1 MVKCKDCKEWD
12 REFMACKLGPY
23 EIENLR
29 CLLKN
34 ILAVVLNNTE
44 EPDDEDYWKK

>member
-1 MVKCKDCKEWD
+1 
-12 REFMACKLGPY
+12 MACKLGPY
-23 EIENLR
+23 EIEDII

-44 EPDDEDYWKK
+44 ETDDDEYWKK

>member
-1 MVKCKDCKEWD
+1 MVCD
-12 REFMACKLGPY
+12 LGPY

-34 ILAVVLNNTE
+34 ILAVVLNNTA
-44 EPDDEDYWKK
+44 EPDDDEYWKK